1 MEASFEAQPEY
12 LSCISSILFSFHW
25 IQQILGACDI
35 QLHSQL
41 SWERP
46 LYFTIYA
53 DWWSVDWDLWLNDFG
68 GVFPFFPWIVLKNWE
83 I

>member
-1 MEASFEAQPEY
+1 MEASF
-12 LSCISSILFSFHW
+12 FSFHW

-35 QLHSQL
+35 QLRCQL
-41 SWERP
+41 LWEHP

-53 DWWSVDWDLWLNDFG
+53 DRWSVDLDLWLNDFG
-68 GVFPFFPWIVLKNWE
+68 GAFRFFPWIVLKNWE